1 MPTSAP
7 PLTVVICADH
17 ASITG
22 GQAKVAID
30 SALGLHQSGVRT
42 IFFAAAAPVD
52 QRLYDA
58 GVEVVCLGQTDLLGA
73 ASRAKAML
81 QGTWNGL
88 ASRALGAIAG
98 AIAEAKHNR
107 ACAWLGARAFAL
119 HRAAD
124 QGQRPAGG
132 LYRA

>member
-1 MPTSAP
+1 MRAPIPQGSPMTTSAA

-30 SALGLHQSGVRT
+30 SALGLHRGGVRT

-73 ASRAKAML
+73 ASRATAICA
-81 QGTWNGL
+81 GTSRSSTMITPSAGRST
-88 ASRALGAIAG
+88 ASRLGSVTKPSNGIG
-98 AIAEAKHNR
+98 HWSR
-107 ACAWLGARAFAL
+107 
-119 HRAAD
+119 
-124 QGQRPAGG
+124 
-132 LYRA
+132 

>member
-1 MPTSAP
+1 MPPSAP

-30 SALGLHQSGVRT
+30 SALGLRQSGVRT

-73 ASRAKAML
+73 ASRAKAMA

-88 ASRALGAIAG
+88 ASKALGQLLARL
-98 AIAEAKHNR
+98 AEAKHNR
-107 ACAWLGARAFAL
+107 ACAWLGARALAL

>member
-1 MPTSAP
+1 MTTSAE

-30 SALGLHQSGVRT
+30 SALGLRQSGVRT

-73 ASRAKAML
+73 ASRAKAMAAGHL
-81 QGTWNGL
+81 ERAREQGAW
-88 ASRALGAIAG
+88 RIAG

-107 ACAWLGARAFAL
+107 ACAWLGARALAL

>member
-1 MPTSAP
+1 MTTSAP

-30 SALGLHQSGVRT
+30 SALGLHRGGVRT

-58 GVEVVCLGQTDLLGA
+58 GVEVVCLGQTDLLGRRLARDGDA
-73 ASRAKAML
+73 AGHMERAG
-81 QGTWNGL
+81 Q
-88 ASRALGAIAG
+88 RGAWRIAG

-107 ACAWLGARAFAL
+107 ARAWLGARALAL

-124 QGQRPAGG
+124 KGQRPAGA
-132 LYRA
+132 LYGA